1 MVQHRRVLRTQSHLC
16 EPRRLGLRRRG
27 AEHHSRAGASHSRH
41 GHQQNHYDQGIP
53 RLRPASF
60 RQQRFQQR
68 PFYLDQYRGELA
80 QLWRSHGNRQHAARN
95 HDRALPLLRGDDVQ
109 RIKKNLAAFLMAG
122 LLFETAPPST
132 AQQAPQMP
140 AAPSRISVTTELVL
154 VNVLARDK
162 KGNLIRDLKKEDFT
176 LLEDGKKQEISTF
189 DFENVDAPLTAGPA
203 EATVSGSAPEGNL
216 LRAPQKGPVSLNARD
231 RRLMLFF
238 FDFSAMDP
246 EQIDRAVDAAKS
258 FVSTKMQPAD
268 LVALVSLAT
277 NLHVDLDFTD
287 NKEKLLSVLTSYT
300 SGEGQGF
307 DNGST
312 GSAEGAAE
320 TGGSFAADDT
330 DYNTFSADRKLL
342 ALESIMQTL
351 GKLSQKKSL
360 IYFSNGIS
368 QSGMDN
374 QTALRA
380 ATAAAVKANVS
391 IYSIDIRGLQ
401 AFPPGGEA
409 QSASLHGQSA
419 YSGQSV
425 LNDLNNNAAS
435 QETLAT
441 LSSDTGGKSFFDS
454 NDFSGVFS
462 QVQKDTS
469 AYYVLGF
476 LSNNPAKDGR
486 YRHLKVQVNRPDL
499 KLDYRSGYYADRD
512 FEHLNKA
519 DREQQLDDELAA
531 QLSQV
536 DVPLYAGAAYFRQD
550 DAHYYLAVSLVIPGS
565 QIPFVTEKDKD
576 NATIDIIGQVLES
589 NKFPVGHLRDT
600 VKLAVDSTQQVR
612 RKNVQYNTGFV
623 LAPGSYHLK
632 FVVREN
638 QTGKMGAFEMD
649 VQVPDLRKAPLKMSS
664 VVLSSLRTPA
674 INKKGAPNPLVRDQM
689 ETVPNITHVFTAD
702 QHLYLQYEV
711 YDAAKGKNPTP
722 VASVPAAPATTS
734 GQSLPNAVSGQPAA
748 AAKPEAPR
756 PAPAKPTKD
765 SVRVLTSIEFLQ
777 GGRKVY
783 ESKPVVANAV
793 AAPERKAVV
802 LQMDVPLQALKPGL
816 YLCQVNIIDD
826 VSGTFAFPRF
836 PLLIREPQPPAPL
849 KTGK

>member
-1 MVQHRRVLRTQSHLC
+1 MNMRSIKQNL
-16 EPRRLGLRRRG
+16 
-27 AEHHSRAGASHSRH
+27 AS
-41 GHQQNHYDQGIP
+41 
-53 RLRPASF
+53 LVT
-60 RQQRFQQR
+60 
-68 PFYLDQYRGELA
+68 LA
-80 QLWRSHGNRQHAARN
+80 L
-95 HDRALPLLRGDDVQ
+95 LLRSA
-109 RIKKNLAAFLMAG
+109 IP
-122 LLFETAPPST
+122 TS
-132 AQQAPQMP
+132 AQQAPQPP
-140 AAPSRISVTTELVL
+140 ASASQGQIRVTTELVL
-154 VNVLARDK
+154 VNVVAHDK
-162 KGNLIRDLKKEDFT
+162 KGNLVRDLKKEDFT

-189 DFENVDAPLTAGPA
+189 DFQNVDQPLTAGAA
-203 EATVSGSAPEGNL
+203 EATVSGAAGEGTL
-216 LRAPQKGPVSLNARD
+216 LRAGKKAAPSLDARD

-277 NLHVDLDFTD
+277 NMRVDLDFTND
-287 NKEKLLSVLTSYT
+287 KTKILAALSSYT

-307 DNGST
+307 DNGAT

-320 TGGSFAADDT
+320 TGGSFSADDT
-330 DYNTFSADRKLL
+330 DYNTFSADRKIL
-342 ALESIMQTL
+342 ALQSLMQSL
-351 GKLSQKKSL
+351 GKLTQKKSL

-368 QSGMDN
+368 QSDMDN
-374 QTALRA
+374 QSALRA
-380 ATAAAVKANVS
+380 ATPAAVKANVS
-391 IYSIDIRGLQ
+391 IYSMDVRGLQ
-401 AFPPGGEA
+401 ALPPGGEA

-419 YSGQSV
+419 YSGASV
-425 LNDLNNNAAS
+425 LNDLNNNASS

-441 LSSDTGGKSFFDS
+441 LSSDTGGKAFFDS
-454 NDFSGVFS
+454 NDFSAVFS

-469 AYYVLGF
+469 AYYLLGF
-476 LSNNPAKDGR
+476 VSNHPLKDGR
-486 YRHLKVQVNRPDL
+486 YRHLKVAVNRADL
-499 KLDYRSGYYADRD
+499 RLEYRSGYYTDRD

-519 DREQQLDDELAA
+519 DREQQLEDELSA

-550 DAHYYLAVSLVIPGS
+550 DSHYYLAVSLVIPGS

-638 QTGKMGAFEMD
+638 QTGRMGAFEMN

-664 VVLSSLRTPA
+664 VVLSSLRTPVA
-674 INKKGAPNPLVRDQM
+674 AKKGNLNPLVRDQM

-711 YDAAKGKNPTP
+711 YEAAKGNNPALTP
-722 VASVPAAPATTS
+722 ASVAAGLPR
-734 GQSLPNAVSGQPAA
+734 QSF
-748 AAKPEAPR
+748 
-756 PAPAKPTKD
+756 PAPKPPKPKD
-765 SVRVLTSIEFLQ
+765 SVRILTSIEFLQ
-777 GGRKVY
+777 AGVKVY
-783 ESKPVVANAV
+783 ESKPVVTNEV

-802 LQMDVPLQALKPGL
+802 LQMDVPLQPLKPGL

-836 PLLIREPQPPAPL
+836 PLLIREATPAPPT
-849 KTGK
+849 KAGK

>member
-1 MVQHRRVLRTQSHLC
+1 MRRMKR
-16 EPRRLGLRRRG
+16 
-27 AEHHSRAGASHSRH
+27 
-41 GHQQNHYDQGIP
+41 
-53 RLRPASF
+53 
-60 RQQRFQQR
+60 
-68 PFYLDQYRGELA
+68 
-80 QLWRSHGNRQHAARN
+80 
-95 HDRALPLLRGDDVQ
+95 
-109 RIKKNLAAFLMAG
+109 NLAAFLMAG
-122 LLFETAPPST
+122 LLLQAAAPLASQQSAP
-132 AQQAPQMP
+132 QAPSSP
-140 AAPSRISVTTELVL
+140 GRIRVTTELVL
-154 VNVLARDK
+154 VNVVARDK

-176 LLEDGKKQEISTF
+176 LLEDGRKQEISTF
-189 DFENVDAPLTAGPA
+189 DFENVDQPLTAGAP
-203 EATVSGSAPEGNL
+203 EATVSGAESAGSL
-216 LRAPQKGPVSLNARD
+216 LRTGKKAAPSLDARD

-246 EQIDRAVDAAKS
+246 EQIDRAVDTAKT

-287 NKEKLLSVLTSYT
+287 DKQKLTTALSAYT

-307 DNGST
+307 DNGSA
-312 GSAEGAAE
+312 GSSEGAAE
-320 TGGSFAADDT
+320 TGGSFTADDT

-342 ALESIMQTL
+342 ALQSLMQAL

-374 QTALRA
+374 QSALRA

-391 IYSIDIRGLQ
+391 IYSMDIRGLQ

-409 QSASLHGQSA
+409 QAASLHGQSA

-425 LNDLNNNAAS
+425 LSDLNNNASS

-441 LSSDTGGKSFFDS
+441 LSTDTGGKAFFDS
-454 NDFSGVFS
+454 NDFSAVFS

-476 LSNNPAKDGR
+476 TSNNPVKDGR
-486 YRHLKVQVNRPDL
+486 YRHLKVQVNRADV
-499 KLDYRSGYYADRD
+499 KVEYRSGYYTDRD

-519 DREQQLDDELAA
+519 DREQQLEDELAA

-550 DAHYYLAVSLVIPGS
+550 DAHYYLAVSLVVPGS
-565 QIPFVTEKDKD
+565 QIPFVTEKEKD
-576 NATIDIIGQVLES
+576 NATIDMIGQVLEGG
-589 NKFPVGHLRDT
+589 KFPVGHLRDT
-600 VKLAVDSTQQVR
+600 VKLAVESTQQVR

-632 FVVREN
+632 FVVWEN
-638 QTGKMGAFEMD
+638 QTGRMGAFEMD

-674 INKKGAPNPLVRDQM
+674 ANKKGAPNPLVRDQM

-711 YDAAKGKNPTP
+711 YDASKGKNPL
-722 VASVPAAPATTS
+722 PAATNSQPDAAKT
-734 GQSLPNAVSGQPAA
+734 PAA
-748 AAKPEAPR
+748 KAPR
-756 PAPAKPTKD
+756 D

-777 GGRKVY
+777 RGVKVY
-783 ESKPVVANAV
+783 ESKPVVTNEV
-793 AAPERKAVV
+793 AAPERKAVI
-802 LQMDVPLQALKPGL
+802 LQIDVPLQVLKPGL
-816 YLCQVNIIDD
+816 YLCQVNVIDD
-826 VSGTFAFPRF
+826 VAGSFAFPRF
-836 PLLIREPQPPAPL
+836 PLLIREAPAAAGV
-849 KTGK
+849 KTGR